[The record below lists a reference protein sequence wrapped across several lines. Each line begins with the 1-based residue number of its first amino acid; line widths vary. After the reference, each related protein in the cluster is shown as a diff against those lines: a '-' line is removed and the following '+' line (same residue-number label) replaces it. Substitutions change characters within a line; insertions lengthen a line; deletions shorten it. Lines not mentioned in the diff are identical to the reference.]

1 MAVLGI
7 GRTALFPDP
16 LDRLG
21 QLDQQGSQELL
32 DVTEL
37 MDMTAIPDQQDRL
50 GQLDQQVTQARQEP
64 MVLTAPQEQQDR
76 LATQVERERQEQLG
90 QRV

>member
-50 GQLDQQVTQARQEP
+50 
-64 MVLTAPQEQQDR
+64 
-76 LATQVERERQEQLG
+76 ATQVERERQEQLG